1 MAQSPKAMLKVIRLI
16 DKYIGDLSGK
26 VFFVLIFPM
35 VGGLTY
41 EVVSRYA
48 FNAPTIWAY
57 DTTFMLY
64 GSHFMLGATYCLYKG
79 GHIRTD
85 LIYNALSVRA
95 QGRIDAFCYF
105 FLFFPGMIYFLA
117 AGWVEAMHS
126 WEIHEKSFATAWYPP
141 LYPFKT
147 VIPFAAVLLILQGTS
162 EFLKSVHAALY
173 GEWLYAAPPSGDGEF
188 L

>member
-1 MAQSPKAMLKVIRLI
+1 MKTVKFI
-16 DKYIGDLSGK
+16 DKYVGEWSGQA
-26 VFFVLIFPM
+26 FYILIFPM

-41 EVVSRYA
+41 EVVARYA
-48 FNAPTIWAY
+48 FNAPTIWAMEL
-57 DTTFMLY
+57 TFMLY

-85 LIYNALSVRA
+85 LIYNAISARA
-95 QGRIDAFCYF
+95 QGWIDAGAYL

-126 WEIHEKSFATAWYPP
+126 WEILEKSDLTSWYPP

-147 VIPFAAVLLILQGTS
+147 VIPVSAALLIIQGIS
-162 EFLKSVHAALY
+162 EFLKSLHAGLS
-173 GEWLYAAPPSGDGEF
+173 GTWLYELGPSDGEF